1 MTIARNLSL
10 PKSAVPTS
18 AWALSDGKAGD
29 ELQCVAVIEAVGL
42 APQIRRV
49 APRAPWGWLM
59 PRGPIDPREAPDSP
73 GSPIAGPFPDL
84 LVASGR
90 RAIAY
95 VRAVRRLSGGR
106 TFTVIL
112 KDPRTGPDAADFIWA
127 PEHDRLRGPNVLTT
141 LTSPH
146 RLSPE
151 RLAAARLAP
160 PPSLANALAGS
171 QTPRVTVL
179 VGGDSRRHHFTDDS
193 ICTFCNRL
201 GMLAAS
207 GTMLM
212 VTTSRRTPQALAR
225 AIGEVVAQ
233 HGGYLWDG
241 AGENPYP
248 AMMALADAVVVTT
261 DSTNMIS
268 EAAATGKSVLTFSP
282 SQDDGKTTFL
292 LDSLRARGVV
302 HDFTGTLAG
311 NAYPP
316 LNSTPIIADAIMRA
330 YARAHA
336 STSGSILLVD
346 AASGP
351 EGFCLHGKPP

>member
-1 MTIARNLSL
+1 MTIARQSDIPCETSSL
-10 PKSAVPTS
+10 PKSALPKS
-18 AWALSDGKAGD
+18 SWALSDGKAGD
-29 ELQCVAVIEAVGL
+29 ELQCAAVIEAMGL
-42 APQIRRV
+42 TPEIRRV
-49 APRAPWGWLM
+49 APRAPWAWFM
-59 PRGPIDPREAPDSP
+59 PRGPIDPREGPTRP
-73 GSPIAGPFPDL
+73 GSPISGPFPDL

-90 RAIAY
+90 RAIPY
-95 VRAVRRLSGGR
+95 VQAVRRLSGGR

-112 KDPRTGPDAADFIWA
+112 KDPRTGPGAADLIWA

-151 RLAAARLAP
+151 RLGAARISP
-160 PPSLANALAGS
+160 PPSLANALAGN
-171 QTPRVTVL
+171 TGPRVAVL
-179 VGGDSRRHHFTDDS
+179 VGGDSRRHRFTEDS
-193 ICTFCNRL
+193 IRCFCDRL

-207 GTMLM
+207 GAMLM
-212 VTTSRRTPQALAR
+212 VTTSRRTPQTLALAV
-225 AIGEVVAQ
+225 GKVVVE

-248 AMMALADAVVVTT
+248 AMMALADTVVVTT

-268 EAAATGKSVLTFSP
+268 EAAATGRPVLTFSP

-292 LDSLRARGVV
+292 LDGLRSRAVV

-316 LNSTPIIADAIMRA
+316 LNSTQIIADAIMRA
-330 YARAHA
+330 YAHAHA
-336 STSGSILLVD
+336 STGGSIL
-346 AASGP
+346 
-351 EGFCLHGKPP
+351 